1 MIRTRLPACAWR
13 GCSCWQAK
21 EITMPRKIFAIF
33 LLCLAHQAS
42 ADPFAGGDASIGKQ
56 MVQKHCINCHASSFG
71 GDGSGIYTREDRIV
85 KTAKG
90 LVQQVRNCNTN
101 LGLKWFD
108 DEEMHVAAY
117 LNQTYYHL
125 K

>member
-1 MIRTRLPACAWR
+1 MTKTLLAA
-13 GCSCWQAK
+13 A
-21 EITMPRKIFAIF
+21 
-33 LLCLAHQAS
+33 LLCLTAS
-42 ADPFAGGDASIGKQ
+42 ANANPFADGDASLGKQ
-56 MVQKHCINCHASSFG
+56 MVQKHCISCHASSFG

-90 LVQQVRNCNTN
+90 LIQQVRNCNTN

-108 DEEMHVAAY
+108 DEELHVAAY

>member
-1 MIRTRLPACAWR
+1 MKKLL
-13 GCSCWQAK
+13 
-21 EITMPRKIFAIF
+21 FALS
-33 LLCLAHQAS
+33 LLVCINAAHAN
-42 ADPFAGGDASIGKQ
+42 PFAAGDAKIGKK
-56 MVQKHCINCHASSFG
+56 MVEKNCISCHASSFG
-71 GDGSGIYTREDRIV
+71 GDGSGIYTREDHII
-85 KTAKG
+85 KTSKG
-90 LVQQVRNCNTN
+90 LIQQVRNCNTN